1 AAVAADDRSGGG
13 PVAVPADVLVAR
25 TCGPG
30 SGRRRRAGDRRR
42 MTRPIVA
49 IVVPVFNEHDNLR
62 AFHAAVSDVVADMPE
77 YDWEFVFVDDGSRD
91 GSFEVLTALRA
102 PRNFGSHVAIAA
114 GIDYCQGDAAIVMAA
129 DLQDPPALIRE
140 FVARWR
146 EGYDVV
152 WGART
157 GRDEGAL
164 RSTGMSMFYRLVRRF
179 AIPSYPAGGTGS
191 FCLISAPVIAAFRQ
205 CQERNRLTFGLV
217 AWSGFRATEVPYH
230 RPRRLI
236 GASSWTLRKMLKAAL
251 DTFIAFSSLPIRTIS
266 FLGILVSALSFLFG
280 VYVFINQIFFGTRV
294 QGWSSVMLVVLVLG
308 GVQLLMIGVLGEY
321 LQRIL
326 DEARGRPLYV
336 VERTLGVSPPT
347 AR

>member
-1 AAVAADDRSGGG
+1 VTQ
-13 PVAVPADVLVAR
+13 PL
-25 TCGPG
+25 
-30 SGRRRRAGDRRR
+30 
-42 MTRPIVA
+42 IA
-49 IVVPVFNEHDNLR
+49 IVVPVFNEQENLE
-62 AFHAAVSDVVADMPE
+62 AFYAAVSDVIDAMPD
-77 YDWEFVFVDDGSRD
+77 YDWQFMFVDDGSRD
-91 GSFEVLTALRA
+91 GSFEVLRSLRERDKRIEALRF

-114 GIDYCQGDAAIVMAA
+114 GIDYCRGDAAIVMAA
-129 DLQDPPALIRE
+129 DRQDPPALIRE

-157 GRDEGAL
+157 GRDDSRL
-164 RSTGMSMFYRLVRRF
+164 RAAGMSLFYRLVRRF
-179 AIPSYPAGGTGS
+179 AIPSYPPGGTGS
-191 FCLISAPVIAAFRQ
+191 FCLISGPVIDAFRQ

-217 AWSGFRATEVPYH
+217 AWSGFRATDVPYH

-236 GASSWTLRKMLKAAL
+236 GSSSWTLRRMLKAAL

-266 FLGILVSALSFLFG
+266 FLGLFVSALSFLFG
-280 VYVFINQIFFGTRV
+280 AYVVANQIFFGTRV
-294 QGWSSVMLVVLVLG
+294 QGWTSVMLVVLVLG

-336 VERTLGVSPPT
+336 IERTLGVAPSATPTRHDSSPAVQT

>member
-1 AAVAADDRSGGG
+1 
-13 PVAVPADVLVAR
+13 
-25 TCGPG
+25 
-30 SGRRRRAGDRRR
+30 
-42 MTRPIVA
+42 MTRPLVA

-62 AFHAAVSDVVADMPE
+62 PFHAAVSEVLASLPE
-77 YDWEFVFVDDGSRD
+77 CDWEFVFVDDGSRD
-91 GSFEVLTALRA
+91 GSFDVLTALRTLDPRVHA
-102 PRNFGSHVAIAA
+102 LRFPRNFGSHVAIAA
-114 GIDYCQGDAAIVMAA
+114 GIDYCRGDAAIVMAA

-146 EGYDVV
+146 DGYDVV

-157 GRDEGAL
+157 GRDESAL
-164 RSTGMSMFYRLVRRF
+164 RAHGMSMFYRMVRRF
-179 AIPSYPAGGTGS
+179 AIPSYPEGGTGS

-217 AWSGFRATEVPYH
+217 AWSGFRATDVPYH

-236 GASSWTLRKMLKAAL
+236 GSSSWTLRKMLKAAI
-251 DTFIAFSSLPIRTIS
+251 DTFISFSSLPIRTIS
-266 FLGILVSALSFLFG
+266 FLGLLVSALSFLFG
-280 VYVFINQIFFGTRV
+280 VYVFVNQIFFGTRV

-336 VERTLGVSPPT
+336 VERTLGLSQPSV
-347 AR
+347 R